1 MPDTTP
7 AIENPRLYRLALQV
21 DTDALRAVV
30 WSTVEDSTMLTFSIP
45 LDPTLS
51 GHKAL
56 EEAIYAAPVLL
67 SDFAG
72 VDIVIHTQAYM
83 VVSADLDEDTL
94 RIAADYCR
102 LTLSDDAPA
111 SGDAIIHRD
120 NIRSI
125 GLDVAWAIAADT
137 DRFLAR
143 TFRNPKI
150 HSHIALLMRY
160 FGRKSILGNSGKVY
174 AHFSGQGT
182 SGSIDVI
189 AFGTNGRLTCA
200 FTHPAQAPTDSLY
213 YIMAAMKYAGL
224 DPRTD
229 EVLLC
234 GDAATRDIMM
244 PLLRRYAAYVMPV
257 IFPSAALRAG
267 REAFNAPF
275 PLVILPLCE

>member
-21 DTDALRAVV
+21 DTDALRAVL
-30 WSTVEDSTMLTFSIP
+30 WSTVEDSTMLTFSLP

-72 VDIVIHTQAYM
+72 VDIVIRTQAYM
-83 VVSADLDEDTL
+83 IVPGGLGDEALHTQ
-94 RIAADYCR
+94 ADYCR
-102 LTLSDDAPA
+102 LTVSDDAP
-111 SGDAIIHRD
+111 SPDDSILHRD
-120 NIRSI
+120 TVPTL
-125 GLDVAWAIAADT
+125 GLDVAWSLPADT

-143 TFRNPKI
+143 TFRNPRI
-150 HSHIALLMRY
+150 HCHIAPLMRY

-174 AHFSGQGT
+174 AHFNGQGA
-182 SGSIDVI
+182 SGAVDVI
-189 AFGTNGRLTCA
+189 AFGADGTLACA
-200 FTHPAQAPTDSLY
+200 FTHPTHSPTDSLY
-213 YIMAAMKYAGL
+213 YIMAAMKYATL
-224 DPRTD
+224 DAEAD

-234 GDAATRDIMM
+234 GDASTRDTMM
-244 PLLRRYAAYVMPV
+244 PMLRRYAAYVMPV

-275 PLVILPLCE
+275 PLIILPLCE